1 MNETTPIQITGNL
14 TADPE
19 LRYTP
24 SGRAVTS
31 LRVAANPRRYDR
43 QSSQW
48 VDGTTNYFDVEVW
61 VGPENVAE
69 SLSRGDRVVIFGNLR
84 TQTWT
89 PEGAD
94 KARSKLIVV
103 AAEVGASLRYA
114 TAKPVKTAR
123 VDDAPDADEESF

>member
-1 MNETTPIQITGNL
+1 MNEASLQLTGNL
-14 TADPE
+14 TTDPE

-24 SGRAVTS
+24 SGRAVAN

-43 QSSQW
+43 QSGQW
-48 VDGTTNYFDVEVW
+48 VDGQTNYFDVAVW
-61 VGPENVAE
+61 AGPENVAE
-69 SLSRGDRVVIFGNLR
+69 SLSRGDRVIIFGNLR

-94 KARSKLIVV
+94 KARSKLVVV
-103 AAEVGASLRYA
+103 ATAIGPDLRYA

-123 VDDAPDADEESF
+123 VEDAPDTEEEPF